1 MSGWMQDQIEDAN
14 QVEVAG
20 WSGSRYQ
27 RRDRDVRVQE
37 LDEEALIF
45 DVRSADTHHLNRT
58 AYFVWRACDGLRDLA
73 TIADGL
79 CTTYDVP
86 REEAKQHVQRIMGE
100 FAERDLVWP
109 A

>member
-1 MSGWMQDQIEDAN
+1 MQDQLEDVHRTAPA
-14 QVEVAG
+14 EWGAA
-20 WSGSRYQ
+20 RYQ
-27 RRDRDVRVQE
+27 RRERDVRVQE

-58 AYFVWRACDGLRDLA
+58 AYFVWRGCDGLSDMA
-73 TIADGL
+73 TIANGL

-86 REEAKQHVQRIMGE
+86 QAEAKQHVQRIMGE